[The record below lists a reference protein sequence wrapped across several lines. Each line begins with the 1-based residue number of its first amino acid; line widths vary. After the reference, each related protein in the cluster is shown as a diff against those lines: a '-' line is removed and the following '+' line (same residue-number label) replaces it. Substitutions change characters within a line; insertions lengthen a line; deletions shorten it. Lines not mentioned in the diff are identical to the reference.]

1 MFLSVFVL
9 GSTGSASGLVDW
21 FLIKRPASSLAPPV
35 PGATGISPFRK
46 FIIHEEK
53 GIASTQDGTPMVF
66 KGVIRI
72 PKVYQRVG
80 ALDELELHI
89 VSQFAAQFCIKAI
102 YKSYR

>member
-1 MFLSVFVL
+1 VFVL
-9 GSTGSASGLVDW
+9 GAGGADSGLVDW
-21 FLIKRPASSLAPPV
+21 FLIKRPASSLAPPA
-35 PGATGISPFRK
+35 PGATGVSPFRK

-53 GIASTQDGTPMVF
+53 GIAATQDGTPMVF

-80 ALDELELHI
+80 ALDELEIHLE
-89 VSQFAAQFCIKAI
+89 SQFAAQFCIKCI